1 MAGKEF
7 GVDVNPLAQELNTS
21 LTLASQDTV
30 PPEQES
36 QLRAASKRLGIPLD
50 SARTLPQETIKAGE
64 QAAFDADDYAARF
77 PTSAKYFADL
87 NNARLSRDD
96 VQPVANLEQSIRQFN
111 MAGIGPSVM
120 GQAVDAGAA
129 MDANNPDKIRQDAL
143 AKFGFK
149 GASIISRA
157 VDKAQADAALP
168 KMQAWDGK
176 INEFTYGDAVRKG
189 VGTVKLTWDFLAD
202 RLAGSLGLDQTE
214 TRRILA
220 ETSAYIDGLGKDF
233 ETELAFERAREGG
246 GGSILGTIGALGSA
260 VAQSDDPVGI
270 VGKFMTEQLTASL
283 PGAALGGV
291 LAAPARAAATTYIRN
306 ELVAKGVS
314 TALAGAAASATAVV
328 TQSLGSNYKE
338 GIDSGMLPAEAASR
352 AWTKTLAEVPAN
364 AIAGAAIGL
373 RIGPNALANVLA
385 QTAIQG
391 VGGGVGAAS
400 ASLAVGEEI
409 DPLEIALEVVGEA
422 VGAAP
427 DMVIAGATVPQE
439 MQARADAQRRR
450 ADIEAQ
456 IAQVQN
462 NAAQLQSVLAAAAAS
477 QTRVRD
483 PESFN
488 QLVQQAA
495 EDSGTAPTELFIDAQ
510 PLVEILSQ
518 TGMTRE
524 QIEQMLPSVV
534 EQLDEALATD
544 GSVVIPVGE
553 AVTAFAGTGFEQE
566 LVRNA
571 RVDADAISPADAEA
585 AKASLQELD
594 AEAQAIIAEQ
604 QEREAWE
611 ASAQRVF
618 DDMNRDLNAA
628 GRFTPDV
635 NQVYATVV
643 RDFYTV
649 LAGKLGQM
657 PDQVW
662 ARYRI
667 PVTATGGR
675 AGAAL
680 DQFAGAQ
687 DLSQVKQTETTL
699 GTKFKTGESVTFW
712 YVHNPQ
718 SATKLLGKPKKGD
731 RYLRDFEPS
740 AKYVTPLDREPED
753 RQDGYEYGQLTF
765 NNPLVI
771 ENDGMGWKPQLSK
784 AFGGKTGKRLSAA
797 VIAAG
802 YDGIVTVDQTR
813 GGKYATETIDLT
825 SFDVAKALYQSAAE
839 PRDLFVGHNISAEG
853 VRRALELGGLAA
865 PSLGISRTT
874 TGGFDGYGEIT
885 LLAPKEIIESS
896 GARTFNAD
904 VYSPRQPRAT
914 YKIDSKKLYA
924 LADKADAMQMARYRG
939 ARRIDEDEV
948 ARYGAEALA
957 RADGVQMLYL
967 DEIGELPKPKPKKVE
982 PVIKKAAKLPG
993 ADRSYNLRDNPNFLE
1008 LAKAYYDDQLAKL
1021 AEADPNRA
1029 YLYRKM
1035 FFDEDGSVS
1044 INSRDRLA
1052 REVQDYVE
1060 SGGMDFPAYR
1070 DAIAKKL
1077 RTKAQ
1082 SDAFS
1087 QWLQK
1092 QASEFITGKQLQV
1105 SPSRK
1110 IPYTLDNLVA
1120 QMTKELRGGE
1130 GFNYGA
1136 GNIRAMYAA
1145 EIGSV
1150 REVQNRREEIVSG
1163 EDFKRVKEESQQRLS
1178 DTLDALAKFY
1188 KYDASSW
1195 GYMNDASSAL
1205 AEGPKGWRAAFRMT
1219 AESEK
1224 IIRDYVSY
1232 VKNLPTEYFEIK
1244 MQRAV
1249 GFNEFET
1256 AVVPKGAPQDVI
1268 DALTNA
1274 GLEIR
1279 VYDPNKPGSRAKA
1292 ISGAKDLLFQSNPTP
1307 LPATI
1312 DIDGVQRS
1320 TVNSNGKQIAQTEE
1334 GVRNFW
1340 RWFGDSK
1347 VVDAQ
1352 GRPLVVYHGTASDFE
1367 EFTRSVAGEFGS
1379 GYYAAASPEQAEKW
1393 GMRQTPMDQGY
1404 IPTGEGLNILPLF
1417 MAMRNPAA
1425 FKDVESAKKD
1435 IGVNWTPEQ
1444 VTEVLVARGFDGVW
1458 SREDD
1463 ELAAF
1468 TPTQIKSATG
1478 NRGTFDPNDPSTLNQ
1493 PEQGGARAQFNPA
1506 TLEISLLEKA
1516 DLSSFLHEL
1525 GHAFFEITAMV
1536 AAQPNA
1542 PQTLVDDMQTLF
1554 NATGYTGTLQEWLAT
1569 PVSQRRIA
1577 HETVAE
1583 SFEQYLIDGKAP
1595 SLELQSLFERMRTW
1609 MLRVYQTLQDFL
1621 SRNPNA
1627 KLTDEVRG
1635 VFDRMLATDEA
1646 IAAAKAARAALP
1658 LFTSAEQAGMTPEQF
1673 ADYLRAAGE
1682 VDQDAIRE
1690 VDSRSIRD
1698 MKWLRAA
1705 RDRKLKELQKDAAAK
1720 RRNARIEA
1728 RRQLLQEPVYRAMT
1742 FLRGKVETAPIEKRV
1757 GKTLDPRRDDLVTAI
1772 ARLGG
1777 LNKEAAVAEFGIDP
1791 ADFQTKIVGNPT
1803 LRAGKAGKSPDAMAE
1818 ALAELGYL
1826 QPREAGRYD
1835 LRDLGDLLHEAAR
1848 GVPSYS
1854 LQADYDLI
1862 YGYKT
1867 LPVPGDASENPFGAG
1882 RLSLPELTERFAGT
1896 DVDFM
1901 KLGVGR
1907 RGMIAEI
1914 GMPMDAVAEIV
1925 GFKTGEEMVR
1935 ALLDAEPLQ
1944 SATEGLTDQIMLE
1957 RYGDLASDDA
1967 IERAADAALAND
1979 ARTRMVATEF
1989 AALNTAVGS
1998 VRAVQN
2004 AARQTAGTVV
2014 ARQKIRNVRPDKSAA
2029 AVARAGK
2036 GAEAALRK
2044 GDRDTAAGFKRSQV
2058 LNAAIEREQRKV
2070 RTEIDKAIDNIRAMF
2085 GNDKTVA
2092 KSRDMNLVNAAREA
2106 VARYG
2111 LAPEVA
2117 GQRADNYMNVLAREN
2132 PEMADQ
2138 LEAITD
2144 MLPEPK
2150 PYRDLTVE
2158 EFRSLRDSVL
2168 GLYQLARRVMQTRI
2182 DGKLVDID
2190 EVATP
2195 IVEAVINRNGGELPG
2210 LLGYDGTVTDAEK
2223 MKNALLGFK
2232 AAGMRVE
2239 QWADAMGAEVKRII
2253 YQQVSDAAVQARLVR
2268 TDLIK
2273 RYRDLIKLIEP
2284 GMSYDPINA
2293 PELGTNGFV
2302 FHRGKQEL
2310 LHALLHTGNASNLR
2324 KLLLGRGWADLDAEG
2339 NLDTARWDSF
2349 LRRMVDEGV
2358 VTKADYDFAQGV
2370 WDLLESVKKD
2380 AQKAHF
2386 DIYGFYFNEV
2396 TADEIETPFGTY
2408 RGGYVPALVD
2418 PLSAADQQQKR
2429 DAEAAAQGGNS
2440 YMFPT
2445 TGKGFT
2451 QARVEYNRPL
2461 MLDLRTIAS
2470 HLDKV
2475 TRFTYLEPAIKDAG
2489 RLMMNKRVARALNGL
2504 DNNLIGKMIN
2514 PWLQRTAQQTT
2525 TVPTRF
2531 PKMDQF
2537 FRAIRTRSG
2546 LYILFA
2552 NVINTMQQLTGFS
2565 VAAVKVPAPKLLRA
2579 LKSYIGNPRE
2589 MTRMAMELSPWL
2601 RDRLDRQ
2608 GFEMTQQIE
2617 EILVNP
2623 SLYRQSQDFMKRHA
2637 YFMQTGLQNVM
2648 DVVVWWGAY
2657 DQARST
2663 KGVTDKQAVRFADEV
2678 IRTTQGTYSPE
2689 DVSGIEVLPAF
2700 YQLFTQFWG
2709 YFNMLANTLGGEV
2722 GKTLREMG
2730 YMASTPRLLGIWFL
2744 GLMIPAFVG
2753 QLIAQGAPDDEDDE
2767 DGDGT
2772 LDEWLAMFFGSQA
2785 STLAAM
2791 VPVVGQLSMGL
2802 ANQFDSKIY
2811 NDRLNISPAISF
2823 GESALAGASEI
2834 LQGEAFDDR
2843 LKKSEVRNVAIL
2855 VALATGMPTN
2865 VIAKPLG
2872 YELDVQAGKKDPDN
2886 AAEYAIGLATGR

>member
-1 MAGKEF
+1 MAGQKF
-7 GVDVNPLAQELNTS
+7 GVDGNPLAQELNTS

-64 QAAFDADDYAARF
+64 QAAFDADDYATRF

-111 MAGIGPSVM
+111 KAGIGPSVM

-149 GASIISRA
+149 GASIVSRA
-157 VDKAQADAALP
+157 MDKAQADAALP
-168 KMQAWDGK
+168 TMQAWDGK
-176 INEFTYGDAVRKG
+176 TNEFTYGDAVRKG

-202 RLAGSLGLDQTE
+202 RLAGSLGMDQTE

-246 GGSILGTIGALGSA
+246 GGSIVGTIGALGGA

-283 PGAALGGV
+283 PGALLGGV
-291 LAAPARAAATTYIRN
+291 AAAPARAAATTYIRN

-338 GIDSGMLPAEAASR
+338 GIDSGMLPGEAASR

-400 ASLAVGEEI
+400 ASLAVGEQI

-427 DMVIAGATVPQE
+427 DMAIAGATVPQE
-439 MQARADAQRRR
+439 MQARADAQRRMAER
-450 ADIEAQ
+450 QEQ
-456 IAQVQN
+456 IAQTEN

-524 QIEQMLPSVV
+524 QIEQLLPSVV

-618 DDMNRDLNAA
+618 DDMNRELNAA

-649 LAGKLGQM
+649 LAGKMGQM

-680 DQFAGAQ
+680 DQSGMTIQPAEWQPALFGEEKATFQVSDSSGNLAARATVYKTPSGEILISDIRTEEGYTGKGVATRLVDEIFRQTGAKMLRF
-687 DLSQVKQTETTL
+687 DSGTTAD
-699 GTKFKTGESVTFW
+699 GTKFF
-712 YVHNPQ
+712 
-718 SATKLLGKPKKGD
+718 
-731 RYLRDFEPS
+731 
-740 AKYVTPLDREPED
+740 
-753 RQDGYEYGQLTF
+753 
-765 NNPLVI
+765 
-771 ENDGMGWKPQLSK
+771 
-784 AFGGKTGKRLSAA
+784 
-797 VIAAG
+797 
-802 YDGIVTVDQTR
+802 
-813 GGKYATETIDLT
+813 GKYGEQIVD
-825 SFDVAKALYQSAAE
+825 
-839 PRDLFVGHNISAEG
+839 G
-853 VRRALELGGLAA
+853 RRAVMR
-865 PSLGISRTT
+865 P
-874 TGGFDGYGEIT
+874 
-885 LLAPKEIIESS
+885 
-896 GARTFNAD
+896 ARVD
-904 VYSPRQPRAT
+904 E
-914 YKIDSKKLYA
+914 KL
-924 LADKADAMQMARYRG
+924 
-939 ARRIDEDEV
+939 
-948 ARYGAEALA
+948 
-957 RADGVQMLYL
+957 
-967 DEIGELPKPKPKKVE
+967 
-982 PVIKKAAKLPG
+982 
-993 ADRSYNLRDNPNFLE
+993 N
-1008 LAKAYYDDQLAKL
+1008 
-1021 AEADPNRA
+1021 
-1029 YLYRKM
+1029 
-1035 FFDEDGSVS
+1035 
-1044 INSRDRLA
+1044 
-1052 REVQDYVE
+1052 
-1060 SGGMDFPAYR
+1060 
-1070 DAIAKKL
+1070 
-1077 RTKAQ
+1077 Q
-1082 SDAFS
+1082 S
-1087 QWLQK
+1087 
-1092 QASEFITGKQLQV
+1092 T
-1105 SPSRK
+1105 
-1110 IPYTLDNLVA
+1110 
-1120 QMTKELRGGE
+1120 
-1130 GFNYGA
+1130 
-1136 GNIRAMYAA
+1136 
-1145 EIGSV
+1145 
-1150 REVQNRREEIVSG
+1150 
-1163 EDFKRVKEESQQRLS
+1163 
-1178 DTLDALAKFY
+1178 
-1188 KYDASSW
+1188 
-1195 GYMNDASSAL
+1195 
-1205 AEGPKGWRAAFRMT
+1205 
-1219 AESEK
+1219 
-1224 IIRDYVSY
+1224 
-1232 VKNLPTEYFEIK
+1232 
-1244 MQRAV
+1244 
-1249 GFNEFET
+1249 
-1256 AVVPKGAPQDVI
+1256 
-1268 DALTNA
+1268 
-1274 GLEIR
+1274 
-1279 VYDPNKPGSRAKA
+1279 
-1292 ISGAKDLLFQSNPTP
+1292 
-1307 LPATI
+1307 LPAII

-1320 TVNSNGKQIAQTEE
+1320 TVNSNGQPLAQTEE

-1340 RWFGDSK
+1340 AWFGDSK
-1347 VVDAQ
+1347 VIDAQ
-1352 GRPLVVYHGTASDFE
+1352 GRPRVVYHGTNADFDEFNTKGRGKTFDAGSFFTTTPAIADTYTAGQNGNVMPVYLRISNLAKIEADGQNWARLGKKTKVSLPKAVVSDQDDADLLAELTGDPAPQNAKKTLKARNTSLGKLFPDEFLFDDYFSTDDLSRWVNKTGYDGAIFE
-1367 EFTRSVAGEFGS
+1367 
-1379 GYYAAASPEQAEKW
+1379 
-1393 GMRQTPMDQGY
+1393 
-1404 IPTGEGLNILPLF
+1404 NILDRGANGRF
-1417 MAMRNPAA
+1417 TGA
-1425 FKDVESAKKD
+1425 E
-1435 IGVNWTPEQ
+1435 TQ
-1444 VTEVLVARGFDGVW
+1444 VPSTVYTVFD
-1458 SREDD
+1458 
-1463 ELAAF
+1463 
-1468 TPTQIKSATG
+1468 PTQIKSATG
-1478 NRGTFDPNDPSTLNQ
+1478 NRGTFDPADPSILNQ

-1554 NATGYTGTLQEWLAT
+1554 NATGYTGTVQEWLAT
-1569 PVSQRRIA
+1569 PVSERRIA

-1609 MLRVYQTLQDFL
+1609 MLRVYRTLQDFL

-1742 FLRGKVETAPIEKRV
+1742 FLRGKVEPVPVEKRA
-1757 GKTLDPRRDDLVTAI
+1757 GKNLDARRDDLVTAV
-1772 ARLGG
+1772 AKLGG
-1777 LNKEAAVAEFGIDP
+1777 LNREQAVAEFGIDP
-1791 ADFQTKIVGNPT
+1791 ADFPTKIVGSPT

-1818 ALAELGYL
+1818 ALAEAGYL
-1826 QPREAGRYD
+1826 QPREGGRYD

-1848 GVPSYS
+1848 GVSSYS
-1854 LQADYDLI
+1854 LRADYDLI

-1867 LPVPGDASENPFGAG
+1867 LPVPGDANENPFGAG

-1914 GMPMDAVAEIV
+1914 GMPMDAVAELV

-1998 VRAVQN
+1998 VRAVQT
-2004 AARQTAGTVV
+2004 AARQTASTVV

-2070 RTEIDKAIDNIRAMF
+2070 RTEIDKAIDDIRAMF

-2117 GQRADNYMNVLAREN
+2117 GQRADNYMTVLAREN

-2138 LEAITD
+2138 LEAITA

-2158 EFRSLRDSVL
+2158 EFRGLRDSVL

-2190 EVATP
+2190 EAATP

-2239 QWADAMGAEVKRII
+2239 QWSDAMGAEVKRII

-2284 GMSYDPINA
+2284 GMSYDPINV
-2293 PELGTNGFV
+2293 PELGPNGFV

-2324 KLLLGRGWADLDAEG
+2324 KLLLGRGWAELDAEG
-2339 NLDTARWDSF
+2339 NLDTTKWDSF
-2349 LRRMVDEGV
+2349 LRLMIDEGV
-2358 VTKADYDFAQGV
+2358 LTKADYDFAQGV
-2370 WDLLESVKKD
+2370 WDLLESIKRD

-2396 TADEIETPFGTY
+2396 TAEPFTDPFGVER

-2418 PLSAADQQQKR
+2418 PLSAADQAQKR

-2475 TRFTYLEPAIKDAG
+2475 TRFTYLEPAIKDTA

-2504 DNNLIGKMIN
+2504 DNNLISKMIN

-2546 LYILFA
+2546 MYIMFA

-2579 LKSYIGNPRE
+2579 LKSYTGNPRE

-2689 DVSGIEVLPAF
+2689 DVSGIEVQPAF
-2700 YQLFTQFWG
+2700 IQLFTQFWG

-2791 VPVVGQLSMGL
+2791 VPVLGQAATL
-2802 ANQFDSKIY
+2802 AFNQFDDKVY
-2811 NDRLNISPAISF
+2811 NDRLNISPALSMV
-2823 GESALAGASEI
+2823 ESAAAGASEI

-2843 LKKSEVRNVAIL
+2843 LKKAEVRNVAIL

-2886 AAEYAIGLATGR
+2886 AAEYAIGLTTGR

>member
-64 QAAFDADDYAARF
+64 QAAFDADDYATRF

-111 MAGIGPSVM
+111 KAGIGPSVM

-149 GASIISRA
+149 GASIVSRA
-157 VDKAQADAALP
+157 MDKAQADAALP
-168 KMQAWDGK
+168 TMQAWDGK
-176 INEFTYGDAVRKG
+176 TNEFTYGDAVRKG

-202 RLAGSLGLDQTE
+202 RLAGSLGMDQTE

-246 GGSILGTIGALGSA
+246 GGSIVGTIGALGGA

-283 PGAALGGV
+283 PGAVLGGMA
-291 LAAPARAAATTYIRN
+291 AAPARAAATSYIRN

-338 GIDSGMLPAEAASR
+338 GIDSGMLPGEAASR

-400 ASLAVGEEI
+400 ASLAVGEQI

-439 MQARADAQRRR
+439 MQARADAQRRMAER
-450 ADIEAQ
+450 QEQ
-456 IAQVQN
+456 IAQTEN

-524 QIEQMLPSVV
+524 QIEQLLPSVV

-618 DDMNRDLNAA
+618 DDMNRELNAA

-680 DQFAGAQ
+680 DQDIAEDSETVYREMAADDDLMMAIESWMVDGDLLSSGQNARLRGFMARMPIVERQFKRGQPAGAKPWDRGWASWSTSDSAEKFFMDSPRSELLTRFSGRGINLEQLGLFYGRRIGAAVNWGLQGEWLLDNGSVFYQSAFHGSPYRFDRFTLDAIGTGEGAQAYGWGLYFAGRREIAEFYRETLSGGMNRMLDNNPKSGVLLQ
-687 DLSQVKQTETTL
+687 DKSGSGDWSIGLLNNEGTQRGQTSLSSRSIAGETFATIQEAVEFAKANDMFPDNVAFAKYDSDKGTFVPVDSL
-699 GTKFKTGESVTFW
+699 DDVDTYDQIAAYDKGQLYRVEIPEDDQFLLWDKPLSEQPEKVRQALAKLNIRTPAGGKFVGTKRVNEELTGREA
-712 YVHNPQ
+712 YQ
-718 SATKLLGKPKKGD
+718 LLAG
-731 RYLRDFEPS
+731 
-740 AKYVTPLDREPED
+740 
-753 RQDGYEYGQLTF
+753 
-765 NNPLVI
+765 
-771 ENDGMGWKPQLSK
+771 
-784 AFGGKTGKRLSAA
+784 RLSADK
-797 VIAAG
+797 AAS
-802 YDGIVTVDQTR
+802 
-813 GGKYATETIDLT
+813 L
-825 SFDVAKALYQSAAE
+825 ALL
-839 PRDLFVGHNISAEG
+839 D
-853 VRRALELGGLAA
+853 
-865 PSLGISRTT
+865 LGIA
-874 TGGFDGYGEIT
+874 GI
-885 LLAPKEIIESS
+885 K
-896 GARTFNAD
+896 
-904 VYSPRQPRAT
+904 
-914 YKIDSKKLYA
+914 
-924 LADKADAMQMARYRG
+924 
-939 ARRIDEDEV
+939 
-948 ARYGAEALA
+948 
-957 RADGVQMLYL
+957 YL
-967 DEIGELPKPKPKKVE
+967 DGTSRSAGEGSFNYV
-982 PVIKKAAKLPG
+982 V
-993 ADRSYNLRDNPNFLE
+993 F
-1008 LAKAYYDDQLAKL
+1008 DDQ
-1021 AEADPNRA
+1021 
-1029 YLYRKM
+1029 
-1035 FFDEDGSVS
+1035 
-1044 INSRDRLA
+1044 
-1052 REVQDYVE
+1052 
-1060 SGGMDFPAYR
+1060 
-1070 DAIAKKL
+1070 
-1077 RTKAQ
+1077 
-1082 SDAFS
+1082 
-1087 QWLQK
+1087 
-1092 QASEFITGKQLQV
+1092 
-1105 SPSRK
+1105 
-1110 IPYTLDNLVA
+1110 
-1120 QMTKELRGGE
+1120 
-1130 GFNYGA
+1130 
-1136 GNIRAMYAA
+1136 
-1145 EIGSV
+1145 
-1150 REVQNRREEIVSG
+1150 
-1163 EDFKRVKEESQQRLS
+1163 
-1178 DTLDALAKFY
+1178 
-1188 KYDASSW
+1188 
-1195 GYMNDASSAL
+1195 
-1205 AEGPKGWRAAFRMT
+1205 
-1219 AESEK
+1219 
-1224 IIRDYVSY
+1224 
-1232 VKNLPTEYFEIK
+1232 
-1244 MQRAV
+1244 AV
-1249 GFNEFET
+1249 
-1256 AVVPKGAPQDVI
+1256 
-1268 DALTNA
+1268 
-1274 GLEIR
+1274 
-1279 VYDPNKPGSRAKA
+1279 
-1292 ISGAKDLLFQSNPTP
+1292 
-1307 LPATI
+1307 
-1312 DIDGVQRS
+1312 
-1320 TVNSNGKQIAQTEE
+1320 QIAETFYQE
-1334 GVRNFW
+1334 
-1340 RWFGDSK
+1340 
-1347 VVDAQ
+1347 
-1352 GRPLVVYHGTASDFE
+1352 
-1367 EFTRSVAGEFGS
+1367 
-1379 GYYAAASPEQAEKW
+1379 
-1393 GMRQTPMDQGY
+1393 MR
-1404 IPTGEGLNILPLF
+1404 
-1417 MAMRNPAA
+1417 
-1425 FKDVESAKKD
+1425 
-1435 IGVNWTPEQ
+1435 
-1444 VTEVLVARGFDGVW
+1444 
-1458 SREDD
+1458 
-1463 ELAAF
+1463 
-1468 TPTQIKSATG
+1468 
-1478 NRGTFDPNDPSTLNQ
+1478 Q

-1609 MLRVYQTLQDFL
+1609 MLRVYRTLQDFL

-1728 RRQLLQEPVYRAMT
+1728 RRQLLQEPVYRTMT
-1742 FLRGKVETAPIEKRV
+1742 FLRGKVEPVPVEKRS
-1757 GKTLDPRRDDLVTAI
+1757 GKNLDARRDDLVTAV
-1772 ARLGG
+1772 AKLGG

-1791 ADFQTKIVGNPT
+1791 ADFPTKIVGSPT

-1818 ALAELGYL
+1818 ALAEAGYL
-1826 QPREAGRYD
+1826 QPREGGRYD

-1848 GVPSYS
+1848 GVSSYS

-1867 LPVPGDASENPFGAG
+1867 LPVPGDANENPFGAG

-1914 GMPMDAVAEIV
+1914 GMPMDAVAELV

-1998 VRAVQN
+1998 VRAVQT
-2004 AARQTAGTVV
+2004 AARQTASTVV

-2044 GDRDTAAGFKRSQV
+2044 GDRDTAAGYKRSQV

-2070 RTEIDKAIDNIRAMF
+2070 RTEIDKAVDDIRAMF
-2085 GNDKTVA
+2085 GNDKTIA

-2117 GQRADNYMNVLAREN
+2117 GQRADNYMTVLAREN

-2138 LEAITD
+2138 LEAITS

-2158 EFRSLRDSVL
+2158 EFRGLRDSVL

-2190 EVATP
+2190 EAATP

-2239 QWADAMGAEVKRII
+2239 QWSDAMGAEVKRII

-2293 PELGTNGFV
+2293 PELGANGFV

-2324 KLLLGRGWADLDAEG
+2324 KLLLGRGWAELDAEG

-2349 LRRMVDEGV
+2349 LRRMIDEGA

-2370 WDLLESVKKD
+2370 WDLLESIKKD

-2386 DIYGFYFNEV
+2386 DIFGFYFNEV

-2418 PLSAADQQQKR
+2418 PLSAADQAQKR
-2429 DAEAAAQGGNS
+2429 EAEAAAQGGNS

-2475 TRFTYLEPAIKDAG
+2475 TRFTYLEPAVKDAG

-2546 LYILFA
+2546 MYIMFA

-2579 LKSYIGNPRE
+2579 LKSYTGNPRE

-2637 YFMQTGLQNVM
+2637 YFLQTGLQNVM

-2689 DVSGIEVLPAF
+2689 DVSGIEVQPAF
-2700 YQLFTQFWG
+2700 IQLFTQFWG

-2791 VPVVGQLSMGL
+2791 VPVVGQAATL
-2802 ANQFDSKIY
+2802 AFNQFDDKVY
-2811 NDRLNISPAISF
+2811 NDRLNISPALSMV
-2823 GESALAGASEI
+2823 ESAAAGVSEI

-2843 LKKSEVRNVAIL
+2843 LKKAEVRNVAIL

-2886 AAEYAIGLATGR
+2886 AAEYAIGLTTGR